1 MEVVFHIQ
9 TKEVAFHFQKIEVA
23 FHSQR
28 VEVVEIELEAWT
40 ELGNIIGNIMQFPS
54 LPSFIW
60 HYSQC
65 QNIFLFTL
73 M

>member
-40 ELGNIIGNIMQFPS
+40 ELGYIMR
-54 LPSFIW
+54 FIW
-60 HYSQC
+60 INVKKCLIEKLGLSC
-65 QNIFLFTL
+65 AKLRRS
-73 M
+73 